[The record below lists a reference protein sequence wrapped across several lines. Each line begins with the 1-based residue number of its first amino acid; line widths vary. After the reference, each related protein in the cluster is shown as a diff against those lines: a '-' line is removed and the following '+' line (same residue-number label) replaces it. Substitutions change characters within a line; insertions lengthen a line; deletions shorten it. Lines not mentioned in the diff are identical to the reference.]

1 MREGVSGDLLRSAGH
16 LVWNLGEAP
25 FSAEAPLVAG
35 RSTKPTNEGVM
46 EMGWAPEAG

>member
-16 LVWNLGEAP
+16 LVWNFG
-25 FSAEAPLVAG
+25 EAPLVAG
-35 RSTKPTNEGVM
+35 RSTKPTNGGVM

>member
-16 LVWNLGEAP
+16 LVWNFGEAP
-25 FSAEAPLVAG
+25 FSAEAPLVAAE
-35 RSTKPTNEGVM
+35 STKPAAGGVM